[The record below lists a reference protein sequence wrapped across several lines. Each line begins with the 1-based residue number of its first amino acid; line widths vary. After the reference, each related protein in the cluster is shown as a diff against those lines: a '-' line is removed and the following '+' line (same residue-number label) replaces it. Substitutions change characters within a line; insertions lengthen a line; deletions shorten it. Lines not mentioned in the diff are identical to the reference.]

1 MDMKAKANTGAT
13 INSRINKATIGVND
27 MPPVKP
33 TKRPTTSTSGVKM
46 LISAAS
52 VAATIGGWAL
62 IGATTAPVTPPTVA
76 TQATQLAPTFSIK
89 LEPLPTL
96 VPPPARSPQLV
107 TVRNQ
112 TSPMPRQQTV
122 VQAPAQPAMPALR
135 VVNMPSSGGG
145 HGGSP
150 APAATTRSSR

>member
-1 MDMKAKANTGAT
+1 
-13 INSRINKATIGVND
+13 
-27 MPPVKP
+27 
-33 TKRPTTSTSGVKM
+33 
-46 LISAAS
+46 
-52 VAATIGGWAL
+52 L
-62 IGATTAPVTPPTVA
+62 IGANTAPVTPSTVA
-76 TQATQLAPTFSIK
+76 PQAAQLAPTFSIK

-96 VPPPARSPQLV
+96 VPPPARLPQLV

-112 TSPMPRQQTV
+112 TVPAPRQQTV

-145 HGGSP
+145 GGHAGSP